1 MNSVN
6 DLKEYKKAYK
16 SLYNRGIYAY
26 KLQIIDEL
34 ECLLEEELK
43 EEDYLKLFNAIENAY
58 LKSDILSVWT
68 ITRCAVEYI
77 RRILDDD
84 ETFNLRDRA
93 CWYE

>member
-1 MNSVN
+1 MNSIN

-16 SLYNRGIYAY
+16 SLFNRGIYAY

-34 ECLLEEELK
+34 ECLLEEKLK

-58 LKSDILSVWT
+58 LKSDTLSVWP
-68 ITRCAVEYI
+68 ITKCAVDNI
-77 RRILDDD
+77 DKILNDD
-84 ETFNLRDRA
+84 ETFNLKDRA